1 MKIKEFQHKPVKPDT
16 YEASMALN
24 QLMRI
29 GKHAVKLHNM
39 IDDAAEMESW
49 VAKKIDLAG
58 DYVKKVYNYTEGEKA
73 GLYDDGGMSE
83 MKKMPK
89 GTGTMQGIK
98 EDQTTIDVKAILDK
112 HGIKSTND
120 IEYGSDA
127 FSDLFDYF
135 SSDPDEMPY
144 GVQKARTGMPD
155 EWIADRLI
163 DLGLLKEDAPF
174 GSGMDLVRMA
184 VLRKFIS
191 AEEYMAYAKELK
203 AAAEET
209 AEHYDDWPDGEGFG
223 SSDGN
228 FAIKDM
234 MSAAGYKF
242 DEQDRSGSFI
252 VTKMPDKLEKMGI
265 KNVRMRDAVA
275 TEDAGDQEKMQGLLQ
290 WFQNKYDT
298 YRKDFINDQIENGIR
313 GSQLEQAVENND
325 ELVELEN
332 IIDALKSGS
341 MKDAIEEINNA
352 KYEFSGIPG
361 DGDDFMQVI
370 EKLGIPKDTFY
381 FTKDESLEARL
392 EAKLSENTDKQA
404 MAKEIAKMYDDAYE
418 YINDSSGNPS
428 DIESDYKFGYNDDD
442 SMEAEDLAAAF
453 RQDYDRGMALQK
465 QLQAQRQK
473 EGREGDWDPFNPE
486 SMYHAELKAL
496 MSKAKGESVSEDAGE
511 GHMSKSTLYH
521 TAKYAI
527 ALMDMIKPGDD
538 LEGWVQSKLNKAA
551 DYLQGVYNYEEYQK
565 LNPYRE
571 ELDASLMQKHAKVV
585 QKNIDEI
592 LSKET
597 KLDDID
603 TKPGMMRILAKRV
616 NEVEKE
622 IAKETRKKTNEDGHT
637 DVPSAI
643 RNCETIIEDAM
654 QMKQKLQTMEGELPS
669 WMTQMIAVAASDLND
684 ARDYLLNPTT
694 ESGILYRAGVKK
706 YGKKGM
712 RAIQSAAGKGASH
725 QEIGKIKDK
734 HLKDEED
741 LDESIKDWAKNLAA
755 AGVIVGAVAGMGSI
769 QNAIDNTVPAVKAMN
784 TAYEMAVD
792 SGNSELAKNIKND
805 ISAVKVRL
813 DSGKDL
819 DFVKAMQDKYSKFIQ
834 TEGLTY
840 ESQLALALNQR
851 LK

>member
-1 MKIKEFQHKPVKPDT
+1 
-16 YEASMALN
+16 
-24 QLMRI
+24 
-29 GKHAVKLHNM
+29 M

-83 MKKMPK
+83 IKKMPK
-89 GTGTMQGIK
+89 GTGTM
-98 EDQTTIDVKAILDK
+98 
-112 HGIKSTND
+112 
-120 IEYGSDA
+120 
-127 FSDLFDYF
+127 
-135 SSDPDEMPY
+135 Y
-144 GVQKARTGMPD
+144 GVK
-155 EWIADRLI
+155 
-163 DLGLLKEDAPF
+163 
-174 GSGMDLVRMA
+174 
-184 VLRKFIS
+184 
-191 AEEYMAYAKELK
+191 
-203 AAAEET
+203 
-209 AEHYDDWPDGEGFG
+209 
-223 SSDGN
+223 
-228 FAIKDM
+228 
-234 MSAAGYKF
+234 
-242 DEQDRSGSFI
+242 
-252 VTKMPDKLEKMGI
+252 
-265 KNVRMRDAVA
+265 
-275 TEDAGDQEKMQGLLQ
+275 
-290 WFQNKYDT
+290 
-298 YRKDFINDQIENGIR
+298 
-313 GSQLEQAVENND
+313 
-325 ELVELEN
+325 
-332 IIDALKSGS
+332 
-341 MKDAIEEINNA
+341 
-352 KYEFSGIPG
+352 
-361 DGDDFMQVI
+361 
-370 EKLGIPKDTFY
+370 
-381 FTKDESLEARL
+381 
-392 EAKLSENTDKQA
+392 
-404 MAKEIAKMYDDAYE
+404 
-418 YINDSSGNPS
+418 
-428 DIESDYKFGYNDDD
+428 
-442 SMEAEDLAAAF
+442 
-453 RQDYDRGMALQK
+453 
-465 QLQAQRQK
+465 
-473 EGREGDWDPFNPE
+473 
-486 SMYHAELKAL
+486 
-496 MSKAKGESVSEDAGE
+496 EDAGE

-571 ELDASLMQKHAKVV
+571 ELDASLIQKHAQVV

-637 DVPSAI
+637 DIPSAI

-734 HLKDEED
+734 HLKDAED
-741 LDESIKDWAKNLAA
+741 LEEGLKDWARSLAA

-784 TAYEMAVD
+784 TAYEMAID
-792 SGNSELAKNIKND
+792 AGNDELAKNIKND

-819 DFVKAMQDKYSKFIQ
+819 SFVKAMQEKYAAFIQ
-834 TEGLTY
+834 TEGLAY
-840 ESQLALALNQR
+840 ESKLAMMLNQQ